1 MYKYITI
8 ITSTL
13 LIQSNVL
20 AEPLPEYWSQH
31 NQEHYESGRD
41 YNIKKNGSYSAYIT
55 SRTTTPKG
63 SGEVWQAVGDCYFPN
78 NKAKLSVF
86 LKTSNVTGVAGVIF
100 KIVTP
105 TQIIQDRMKS
115 RELSGNNSWKKYYS
129 IMKIPSD
136 CIQMSIGFSLEG
148 MGTVYADDFKISKAK
163 SNSEESSS
171 VEVFENIRTKLEN
184 LGFEN

>member
-1 MYKYITI
+1 M
-8 ITSTL
+8 
-13 LIQSNVL
+13 QSNVL

-41 YNIKKNGSYSAYIT
+41 YNIKNKGSYSAYIT

-63 SGEVWQAVGDCYFPN
+63 TGEVWQAVGDCYFPN

-86 LKTSNVTGVAGVIF
+86 LKTSNIIGKAGITF
-100 KIVTP
+100 KVVTP
-105 TQIIQDRMKS
+105 NQIIRDRMKE
-115 RELSGNNSWKKYYS
+115 RELSGSTPWKEYFS

-136 CIQMSIGFSLEG
+136 CVQMSVGFILEG
-148 MGTVYADDFKISKAK
+148 TGTVYADDFKISKANNK
-163 SNSEESSS
+163 TEESSS
-171 VEVFENIRTKLEN
+171 VEVFENVRSKLEN